1 MTTTS
6 PSRSNSTK
14 QKLAMFSFGSEEL
27 ASNESAAAPAPAAQ
41 DAPKPP
47 LHSTESCIF
56 ERDCLYLHPEGSE
69 SLSSLTYSIYGNGS
83 GSGNDST
90 NMEKLSQQPQ
100 QPQQT
105 TLPPPTPF
113 SSFSSSSA
121 NTTTTTTTTNANTL
135 SSYNKPFGRSRS
147 STHNSSISLNSAAT
161 SLTMSS
167 SLHGVLRAEDHIPP
181 CLDATCQVL
190 NKEAEELEQVNVVYS
205 SRRNSSVAAL
215 NMALGRPVSPSSR
228 KNSLYNN
235 ASFTQLEQIPQIP
248 QRQQLD
254 AEEMKEGK
262 SPSSP
267 LSPSNLS
274 ASNLKHS
281 KSQVSF
287 YSFAEVL
294 NEESTSRRPMMRTAV
309 SQGFV
314 PTLKGTKFSTTP
326 KKRNSLLY
334 SNSLKCRRPEQLSS
348 QSQSQSQTQPQFQQ
362 SNLSKM
368 MVKKEGSKEPSEEP
382 DAGNKSDN
390 QHNDNASFISCSV
403 ADCLRGVTTEISGH

>member
-14 QKLAMFSFGSEEL
+14 QKLAIFSFGSEEL
-27 ASNESAAAPAPAAQ
+27 ASNEPAAPAAQ

-69 SLSSLTYSIYGNGS
+69 SLSSLTYSIYGNGN

-90 NMEKLSQQPQ
+90 NMEKLSQSPQ
-100 QPQQT
+100 QPQQS
-105 TLPPPTPF
+105 TLPPPNPF
-113 SSFSSSSA
+113 SSFSSSSG
-121 NTTTTTTTTNANTL
+121 NTTTTTNANTL

-235 ASFTQLEQIPQIP
+235 ASFTQLEQIPQ
-248 QRQQLD
+248 RQQLD

-334 SNSLKCRRPEQLSS
+334 SNSLKFRRPEQLSS
-348 QSQSQSQTQPQFQQ
+348 QSQLQSQTQPQQ

>member
-27 ASNESAAAPAPAAQ
+27 ASNESAAPAAQ

-69 SLSSLTYSIYGNGS
+69 SLSSLTYSIYGNGN

-90 NMEKLSQQPQ
+90 NMEKLSQSPQ

-105 TLPPPTPF
+105 TLPPPNPF
-113 SSFSSSSA
+113 SSFSSSSG
-121 NTTTTTTTTNANTL
+121 NTTTTTNANTL

-235 ASFTQLEQIPQIP
+235 ASFTQLEQIPQ
-248 QRQQLD
+248 RQQLD

-334 SNSLKCRRPEQLSS
+334 SNSLKFRRPEQLSS
-348 QSQSQSQTQPQFQQ
+348 QSQLQSQTQPQQ

>member
-27 ASNESAAAPAPAAQ
+27 ASNESAAPAAQ

-69 SLSSLTYSIYGNGS
+69 SLSSLTYSIYGNGN

-90 NMEKLSQQPQ
+90 NMEKLSQSPQ

-105 TLPPPTPF
+105 TLPPPNPF
-113 SSFSSSSA
+113 SSFSSSSG
-121 NTTTTTTTTNANTL
+121 NTTTTTNANTL

-235 ASFTQLEQIPQIP
+235 ASFTQLEQIPQ
-248 QRQQLD
+248 RQQLD

-334 SNSLKCRRPEQLSS
+334 SNSLKFRRPEQLSS
-348 QSQSQSQTQPQFQQ
+348 QSQSQSQTQPQQ

-368 MVKKEGSKEPSEEP
+368 MVRKEGSKESSEEP
-382 DAGNKSDN
+382 DASNKSDN

>member
-27 ASNESAAAPAPAAQ
+27 ASNESAAPAAQ

-90 NMEKLSQQPQ
+90 NMEKLSQSPQ
-100 QPQQT
+100 QPQQS
-105 TLPPPTPF
+105 TLPPPNPF
-113 SSFSSSSA
+113 SSFSSSSG
-121 NTTTTTTTTNANTL
+121 NTTTTTNANTL

-235 ASFTQLEQIPQIP
+235 ASFTQLEQIPQ
-248 QRQQLD
+248 RQQLD

-334 SNSLKCRRPEQLSS
+334 SNSLKFRRPEQLSS
-348 QSQSQSQTQPQFQQ
+348 QSQLQSQTQPQQ

>member
-27 ASNESAAAPAPAAQ
+27 ASNESAAPAAQ

-90 NMEKLSQQPQ
+90 NMEKLSQSPQ
-100 QPQQT
+100 QPQQS
-105 TLPPPTPF
+105 TLPPPNPF
-113 SSFSSSSA
+113 SSFSSSSG
-121 NTTTTTTTTNANTL
+121 NTTTTTNANTL

-235 ASFTQLEQIPQIP
+235 ASFTQLEQIPQ
-248 QRQQLD
+248 RQQSD

-326 KKRNSLLY
+326 KKRNSLSY
-334 SNSLKCRRPEQLSS
+334 SNSLKFRRPEQLSS
-348 QSQSQSQTQPQFQQ
+348 QSQLQSQTQPQQ